1 MVSPR
6 RRSIRALSDGVSVK
20 ETRSDTKIATAT
32 VRPKLWKKRPTR
44 PAMKA
49 TGRKMMMSESVVA
62 MTASAISAV
71 PTDAACRGGIP
82 SSST

>member
-1 MVSPR
+1 
-6 RRSIRALSDGVSVK
+6 
-20 ETRSDTKIATAT
+20 
-32 VRPKLWKKRPTR
+32 
-44 PAMKA
+44 
-49 TGRKMMMSESVVA
+49 MSESVVA